1 MQFKKFLPVLVFFI
15 ALVFS
20 GFQCS
25 STELTSAKLY
35 IQQKNYE
42 KAIDALQK
50 EVQKNPKSDEGY
62 YLLGVVLG
70 EKERYTEMT
79 DAYSKSLSISNK
91 FSENIGSSKK
101 YFWANLFNK
110 GVGYY
115 QKGTKS
121 DDKDSTKLFYDKSID
136 AFNSAIEI
144 EPDSADTYKNL
155 AFVYMG
161 SQEYDNA
168 ISPLE
173 KLIEIGKKQ
182 SGDIG
187 LPDIGDNISN
197 LESKFG
203 RPDQVVET
211 KYKNIEAT
219 QYIYNNYNLYVYIEK
234 NQVVGYQRIK
244 NSSDSGVLDGYK
256 FLSEIFYVKGVE
268 YKNKYD
274 NNKVL
279 SDSLEAMKYFD
290 KAISVAEQGRKKYPD
305 DSDIL
310 LTLSNAYIGAN
321 KIEVA
326 IDAFKTGVEKDPSN
340 QYYRYNYGVLL
351 LGKNDFAGAEEQ
363 FKKALEI
370 DPEYYNASYNLA
382 VTYVKWGAYINK
394 VADEKGDLNNKE
406 YKEKYQKAL
415 PYLEKIV
422 QNKKDDAQMWELL
435 GKVYSVLGMQDDA
448 GNAFKKADELRK

>member
-1 MQFKKFLPVLVFFI
+1 MQIKKLLPALVFFI

-35 IQQKNYE
+35 IQQKNYD
-42 KAIDALQK
+42 KAIEALQK
-50 EVQKNPKSDEGY
+50 DVEKNPKSDEGY

-70 EKERYTEMT
+70 EKERYTEMI

-101 YFWANLFNK
+101 YFWANLFNR

-115 QKGTKS
+115 QRGSKAA
-121 DDKDSTKLFYDKSID
+121 DKDSVKLLYGKSIE

-155 AFVYMG
+155 AFVHM
-161 SQEYDNA
+161 SAQDYDKA
-168 ISPLE
+168 INPLE
-173 KLIEIGKKQ
+173 KLIEKE
-182 SGDIG
+182 D
-187 LPDIGDNISN
+187 
-197 LESKFG
+197 
-203 RPDQVVET
+203 
-211 KYKNIEAT
+211 A
-219 QYIYNNYNLYVYIEK
+219 
-234 NQVVGYQRIK
+234 
-244 NSSDSGVLDGYK
+244 LDGYK
-256 FLSEIFYVKGVE
+256 FLSEILYVKGVE

-274 NNKVL
+274 INKVL

-290 KAISVAEQGRKKYPD
+290 RAISVAEQGRKKYPD

-321 KIEVA
+321 KVEVA
-326 IDAFKTGVEKDPSN
+326 IDAFKTGVEKDPAN

-370 DPEYYNASYNLA
+370 NPEYYNASYNLA

-422 QNKKDDAQMWELL
+422 QNKKDDVAMWELL
-435 GKVYSVLGMQDDA
+435 GKVYSVLGMQVDA
-448 GNAFKKADELRK
+448 ENAFKKADELRK

>member
-1 MQFKKFLPVLVFFI
+1 MQINKLFTVLVLFI
-15 ALVFS
+15 GLVFS

-35 IQQKNYE
+35 IQQKNYD

-70 EKERYTEMT
+70 EKERFTEMI
-79 DAYSKSLSISNK
+79 DAYKNSLSISNK
-91 FSENIGSSKK
+91 FSENISSSKK

-110 GVGYY
+110 GVGYF
-115 QKGTKS
+115 QMGTKTENT
-121 DDKDSTKLFYDKSID
+121 DSTKLFFTKSID

-155 AFVYMG
+155 AFVYM
-161 SQEYDNA
+161 SAQEYDKA
-168 ISPLE
+168 VSPLE
-173 KLIEIGKKQ
+173 KLIEKE
-182 SGDIG
+182 D
-187 LPDIGDNISN
+187 
-197 LESKFG
+197 
-203 RPDQVVET
+203 
-211 KYKNIEAT
+211 A
-219 QYIYNNYNLYVYIEK
+219 
-234 NQVVGYQRIK
+234 
-244 NSSDSGVLDGYK
+244 LDGYK
-256 FLSEIFYVKGVE
+256 FLSEILYAKGVE

-274 NNKVL
+274 NNKAL

-290 KAISVAEQGRKKYPD
+290 KAIKIAEQGRKKYPE

-310 LTLSNAYIGAN
+310 LTLSNAYIAAN
-321 KIEVA
+321 KIETAV
-326 IDAFKTGVEKDPSN
+326 DAFRTGVEKDPTN

-370 DPEYYNASYNLA
+370 DPDYYNASYNLA

-394 VADEKGDLNNKE
+394 MADEKGDLNNKE

-415 PYLEKIV
+415 PHLEKIV
-422 QNKKDDAQMWELL
+422 QNKKDDVAMWELL

-448 GNAFKKADELRK
+448 ANAFKKADELRK

>member
-1 MQFKKFLPVLVFFI
+1 MQIKKLLSILVFFI

-35 IQQKNYE
+35 IQQKNYD

-115 QKGTKS
+115 QRGTKIA
-121 DDKDSTKLFYDKSID
+121 DKDSVKLFYDKSIE

-155 AFVYMG
+155 AFVYMS
-161 SQEYDNA
+161 SQEYDKA
-168 ISPLE
+168 INPLE
-173 KLIEIGKKQ
+173 KLIEKE
-182 SGDIG
+182 
-187 LPDIGDNISN
+187 N
-197 LESKFG
+197 
-203 RPDQVVET
+203 
-211 KYKNIEAT
+211 A
-219 QYIYNNYNLYVYIEK
+219 
-234 NQVVGYQRIK
+234 
-244 NSSDSGVLDGYK
+244 LDGYK

-274 NNKVL
+274 NNKIL

-290 KAISVAEQGRKKYPD
+290 RAISTAEQGRKNYPD

-326 IDAFKTGVEKDPSN
+326 IDAFKTGVEKDPTN

-351 LGKNDFAGAEEQ
+351 LGKNDFASAEEQ

-394 VADEKGDLNNKE
+394 IADEKGDLNNRE

-448 GNAFKKADELRK
+448 SNAFKKADELRK

>member
-1 MQFKKFLPVLVFFI
+1 MQFKKLFPILIFFVGM
-15 ALVFS
+15 VFS
-20 GFQCS
+20 GYQCS

-35 IQQKNYE
+35 IQQKNYD

-70 EKERYTEMT
+70 EKERYAEMI

-115 QKGTKS
+115 QRGSKTA
-121 DDKDSTKLFYDKSID
+121 DQDSVKLLYGKSIE
-136 AFNSAIEI
+136 AFNSAIVI

-155 AFVYMG
+155 AFVYM
-161 SQEYDNA
+161 SAQDYDNA

-173 KLIEIGKKQ
+173 KLIEKEGA
-182 SGDIG
+182 
-187 LPDIGDNISN
+187 
-197 LESKFG
+197 
-203 RPDQVVET
+203 V
-211 KYKNIEAT
+211 
-219 QYIYNNYNLYVYIEK
+219 
-234 NQVVGYQRIK
+234 
-244 NSSDSGVLDGYK
+244 DGYK
-256 FLSEIFYVKGVE
+256 FLSEIFYVKGIE
-268 YKNKYD
+268 YRNKYD
-274 NNKVL
+274 NNKAL

-290 KAISVAEQGRKKYPD
+290 RSISVAEEGREKYPD
-305 DSDIL
+305 DSEIL
-310 LTLSNAYIGAN
+310 LTLSNAYIAAN
-321 KIEVA
+321 KVEVA
-326 IDAFKTGVEKDPSN
+326 IDAFKAGVEKDPAN

-351 LGKNDFAGAEEQ
+351 LGKNDFGDAEEQ

-370 DPEYYNASYNLA
+370 DPDYYNASYNLA

-415 PYLEKIV
+415 PHLEKIV
-422 QNKKDDAQMWELL
+422 TNKKDDVQMWELL
-435 GKVYSVLGMQDDA
+435 GKVYSVLGMQVDA
-448 GNAFKKADELRK
+448 AKAFEKADELRK

>member
-1 MQFKKFLPVLVFFI
+1 MQLKKLFPVLIFFVGM
-15 ALVFS
+15 VFS
-20 GFQCS
+20 GYQCS

-35 IQQKNYE
+35 IQQKNYD

-70 EKERYTEMT
+70 EKERYAEMI

-115 QKGTKS
+115 QRGSKTA
-121 DDKDSTKLFYDKSID
+121 DQDSVKLLYGKSIE
-136 AFNSAIEI
+136 AFNSAIVI

-155 AFVYMG
+155 AFVYM
-161 SQEYDNA
+161 SAQDYDNA

-173 KLIEIGKKQ
+173 KLIEKEGA
-182 SGDIG
+182 
-187 LPDIGDNISN
+187 
-197 LESKFG
+197 
-203 RPDQVVET
+203 V
-211 KYKNIEAT
+211 
-219 QYIYNNYNLYVYIEK
+219 
-234 NQVVGYQRIK
+234 
-244 NSSDSGVLDGYK
+244 DGYK
-256 FLSEIFYVKGVE
+256 FLSEIFYVKGIE
-268 YKNKYD
+268 YRNKYD
-274 NNKVL
+274 NNKAL
-279 SDSLEAMKYFD
+279 PDSLEAMKYFD
-290 KAISVAEQGRKKYPD
+290 RSISVAEEGREKYPD
-305 DSDIL
+305 DSEIL
-310 LTLSNAYIGAN
+310 LTLSNAYIAAN
-321 KIEVA
+321 KVEVA
-326 IDAFKTGVEKDPSN
+326 IDAFKAGVEKDPAN

-370 DPEYYNASYNLA
+370 DPDYYNASYNLA

-415 PYLEKIV
+415 PHLEKIV
-422 QNKKDDAQMWELL
+422 TNKKDDVQMWELL
-435 GKVYSVLGMQDDA
+435 GKVYSVLGMQVDA
-448 GNAFKKADELRK
+448 AKAFEKADELRK

>member
-1 MQFKKFLPVLVFFI
+1 MQIKKLFPVLVFFI
-15 ALVFS
+15 ALLFS

-35 IQQKNYE
+35 IQQKNYD

-70 EKERYTEMT
+70 EKERYTEMV
-79 DAYSKSLSISNK
+79 DAYNKSLAISNK
-91 FSENIGSSKK
+91 FSENIVSSKK

-115 QKGTKS
+115 QRGAKTA
-121 DDKDSTKLFYDKSID
+121 DKDSVKLLYDKSIE

-155 AFVYMG
+155 AFVHM
-161 SQEYDNA
+161 SAQDYDKA

-173 KLIEIGKKQ
+173 KLIEKK
-182 SGDIG
+182 D
-187 LPDIGDNISN
+187 
-197 LESKFG
+197 
-203 RPDQVVET
+203 
-211 KYKNIEAT
+211 A
-219 QYIYNNYNLYVYIEK
+219 
-234 NQVVGYQRIK
+234 
-244 NSSDSGVLDGYK
+244 LDGYR
-256 FLSEIFYVKGVE
+256 FLSEILYVKGVE

-274 NNKVL
+274 VSKVL
-279 SDSLEAMKYFD
+279 SDSLEAIKYFD
-290 KAISVAEQGRKKYPD
+290 RAISVAEQGRKKYPED
-305 DSDIL
+305 AEIL
-310 LTLSNAYIGAN
+310 LTLSNGYIAAN
-321 KIEVA
+321 KVDVA
-326 IDAFKTGVEKDPSN
+326 IEAFKTGVERQPTN
-340 QYYRYNYGVLL
+340 QYFRYNYGVLL

-394 VADEKGDLNNKE
+394 IADEKGDLNNKE
-406 YKEKYQKAL
+406 YKDKYQKAL

-422 QNKKDDAQMWELL
+422 QNKKDDVQMWELL

-448 GNAFKKADELRK
+448 ANAFKQADELRK

>member
-1 MQFKKFLPVLVFFI
+1 MQINKLFPVLVLFI
-15 ALVFS
+15 GLVFS

-35 IQQKNYE
+35 IQQKNYD

-70 EKERYTEMT
+70 EKERFTEMI
-79 DAYSKSLSISNK
+79 DAYKNSLSISNK
-91 FSENIGSSKK
+91 FSENISSSKK

-110 GVGYY
+110 GVGYF
-115 QKGTKS
+115 QMGTKTENT
-121 DDKDSTKLFYDKSID
+121 DSTKLFFTKSID

-155 AFVYMG
+155 AFVYM
-161 SQEYDNA
+161 SAQEYDKA

-173 KLIEIGKKQ
+173 KLIETE
-182 SGDIG
+182 D
-187 LPDIGDNISN
+187 
-197 LESKFG
+197 
-203 RPDQVVET
+203 
-211 KYKNIEAT
+211 A
-219 QYIYNNYNLYVYIEK
+219 
-234 NQVVGYQRIK
+234 
-244 NSSDSGVLDGYK
+244 LDGYK
-256 FLSEIFYVKGVE
+256 FLSEILYVKGVD

-279 SDSLEAMKYFD
+279 ADSLEAMKYFD
-290 KAISVAEQGRKKYPD
+290 KAIKIAEQGRKKYPD

-310 LTLSNAYIGAN
+310 LTLSNAYIAAN
-321 KIEVA
+321 KIETAV
-326 IDAFKTGVEKDPSN
+326 DAFRAGVEKDPTN

-370 DPEYYNASYNLA
+370 DPDYYNASYNLA
-382 VTYVKWGAYINK
+382 VTYVRWGANINK
-394 VADEKGDLNNKE
+394 IADEMGDLNNKE

-415 PYLEKIV
+415 PHLEKIV
-422 QNKKDDAQMWELL
+422 QNKKDDPTMWELI

-448 GNAFKKADELRK
+448 ANAFKKADELRK

>member
-1 MQFKKFLPVLVFFI
+1 MQFKKLFPILIFFVGM
-15 ALVFS
+15 VFS
-20 GFQCS
+20 GYQCS

-35 IQQKNYE
+35 IQQKNYD

-70 EKERYTEMT
+70 EKERYAEMI

-115 QKGTKS
+115 QRGSKTA
-121 DDKDSTKLFYDKSID
+121 DQDSVKLLYGKSIE
-136 AFNSAIEI
+136 AFNSAIVI

-155 AFVYMG
+155 AFVYM
-161 SQEYDNA
+161 SAQDYDNA

-173 KLIEIGKKQ
+173 KLIEKEGA
-182 SGDIG
+182 
-187 LPDIGDNISN
+187 
-197 LESKFG
+197 
-203 RPDQVVET
+203 V
-211 KYKNIEAT
+211 
-219 QYIYNNYNLYVYIEK
+219 
-234 NQVVGYQRIK
+234 
-244 NSSDSGVLDGYK
+244 DGYK
-256 FLSEIFYVKGVE
+256 FLSEIFYVKGIE
-268 YKNKYD
+268 YRNKYD
-274 NNKVL
+274 NNKAL
-279 SDSLEAMKYFD
+279 PDSLEAMKYFD
-290 KAISVAEQGRKKYPD
+290 RSISVAEEGREKYPD
-305 DSDIL
+305 DSEIL
-310 LTLSNAYIGAN
+310 LTLSNAYIAAN
-321 KIEVA
+321 KVEVA
-326 IDAFKTGVEKDPSN
+326 IDAFKAGVEKDPAN

-351 LGKNDFAGAEEQ
+351 LGKNDFGDAEEQ

-370 DPEYYNASYNLA
+370 DPDYYNASYNLA

-415 PYLEKIV
+415 PHLEKIV
-422 QNKKDDAQMWELL
+422 TNKKDDVQMWELL
-435 GKVYSVLGMQDDA
+435 GKVYSVLGMQVDA
-448 GNAFKKADELRK
+448 AKAFEKADELRK

>member
-1 MQFKKFLPVLVFFI
+1 LTLQAQSGNFDSNKKKQLEYFMQIKKLFPVLVFFI
-15 ALVFS
+15 GLVLS

-35 IQQKNYE
+35 IQQKNYD

-50 EVQKNPKSDEGY
+50 EVQKNPKSDEGL

-91 FSENIGSSKK
+91 FADNIAASKK

-115 QKGTKS
+115 QRGTKTA
-121 DDKDSTKLFYDKSID
+121 DKDSVKLLYAKSID

-155 AFVYMG
+155 AFVYM
-161 SQEYDNA
+161 SAQDYDKA

-173 KLIEIGKKQ
+173 KLIEKEGHI
-182 SGDIG
+182 
-187 LPDIGDNISN
+187 
-197 LESKFG
+197 
-203 RPDQVVET
+203 
-211 KYKNIEAT
+211 
-219 QYIYNNYNLYVYIEK
+219 
-234 NQVVGYQRIK
+234 
-244 NSSDSGVLDGYK
+244 DGYK
-256 FLSEIFYVKGVE
+256 FLSEIFYVKGIE

-279 SDSLEAMKYFD
+279 SDSLDAMKYFD
-290 KAISVAEQGRKKYPD
+290 KAISVAEEGRKKYPD
-305 DSDIL
+305 DSEIL

-321 KIEVA
+321 KVEVA
-326 IDAFKTGVEKDPSN
+326 IDAFKTGVEKDPTN

-351 LGKNDFAGAEEQ
+351 LGKNDFSGAETQ

-382 VTYVKWGAYINK
+382 VTYVKWGANINK
-394 VADEKGDLNNKE
+394 IADEKGDLNNKE

-422 QNKKDDAQMWELL
+422 QNKKEDVQMWELL
-435 GKVYSVLGMQDDA
+435 GKVYSVLGMQKDA
-448 GNAFKKADELRK
+448 ENAFKKADELRK

>member
-1 MQFKKFLPVLVFFI
+1 MQIKKLFPVLVFFI
-15 ALVFS
+15 ALLFS

-35 IQQKNYE
+35 IQQKNYD

-70 EKERYTEMT
+70 EQERYTEMV
-79 DAYSKSLSISNK
+79 DAYNKSLAISNK
-91 FSENIGSSKK
+91 FSENIVTSKK
-101 YFWANLFNK
+101 YFWANLFNR

-115 QKGTKS
+115 QRGAKTA
-121 DDKDSTKLFYDKSID
+121 DKDSVKLLYDKSIE

-155 AFVYMG
+155 AFVHM
-161 SQEYDNA
+161 SAQDYDKA

-173 KLIEIGKKQ
+173 KLIEKK
-182 SGDIG
+182 D
-187 LPDIGDNISN
+187 
-197 LESKFG
+197 
-203 RPDQVVET
+203 
-211 KYKNIEAT
+211 A
-219 QYIYNNYNLYVYIEK
+219 
-234 NQVVGYQRIK
+234 
-244 NSSDSGVLDGYK
+244 LDGYR
-256 FLSEIFYVKGVE
+256 FLSEILYVKGVE

-274 NNKVL
+274 VSKVL
-279 SDSLEAMKYFD
+279 SDSLEAVKYFD
-290 KAISVAEQGRKKYPD
+290 RAISVAEQGRKKYPE
-305 DSDIL
+305 DSEIL
-310 LTLSNAYIGAN
+310 LTLSNGYIAAN
-321 KIEVA
+321 KVDVA
-326 IDAFKTGVEKDPSN
+326 IEAFKTGVERQPEN
-340 QYYRYNYGVLL
+340 QYFRYNYGVLL

-382 VTYVKWGAYINK
+382 VTYVKWGANINK
-394 VADEKGDLNNKE
+394 LADEKGDLNNKE
-406 YKEKYQKAL
+406 YKDKYQKAL

-422 QNKKDDAQMWELL
+422 QNKKDDVAMWELL

-448 GNAFKKADELRK
+448 ANAFKQADELRK

>member
-1 MQFKKFLPVLVFFI
+1 MQIKKFVPIVAFLI

-35 IQQKNYE
+35 IQQKNYD

-62 YLLGVVLG
+62 YLLGVVFG

-79 DAYSKSLSISNK
+79 DAYSKSLSISSK
-91 FSENIGSSKK
+91 YSENISSSKK

-115 QKGTKS
+115 QKGTKA
-121 DDKDSTKLFYDKSID
+121 DDKDTAKLFYNKSID
-136 AFNSAIEI
+136 AFKSAIEI

-155 AFVYMG
+155 AFVYMS

-168 ISPLE
+168 INPLE
-173 KLIEIGKKQ
+173 KLIEK
-182 SGDIG
+182 
-187 LPDIGDNISN
+187 
-197 LESKFG
+197 E
-203 RPDQVVET
+203 
-211 KYKNIEAT
+211 
-219 QYIYNNYNLYVYIEK
+219 
-234 NQVVGYQRIK
+234 
-244 NSSDSGVLDGYK
+244 NSLDGYR
-256 FLSEIFYVKGVE
+256 FLSEIYYVKGVD
-268 YKNKYD
+268 YKNRYD

-279 SDSLEAMKYFD
+279 SDSLEAMKYYD
-290 KAISVAEQGRKKYPD
+290 KAISVAEQGRKHYPD

-326 IDAFKTGVEKDPSN
+326 VDAFKTGVEKDPTN

-394 VADEKGDLNNKE
+394 AADEKGDLNNKE

-422 QNKKDDAQMWELL
+422 QNKKDDPQMWELL

-448 GNAFKKADELRK
+448 TNAFNKADELRK

>member
-1 MQFKKFLPVLVFFI
+1 LEPLSFLTLQTQSGNFESNKLKHLEYNMQIKKFVPVLVFLI

-35 IQQKNYE
+35 IQQKNYD

-70 EKERYTEMT
+70 EKERYSEMT
-79 DAYSKSLSISNK
+79 DAYNKSLSISNK

-121 DDKDSTKLFYDKSID
+121 DDKDSAKIYFDKSID
-136 AFNSAIEI
+136 AFKSAIEV

-155 AFVYMG
+155 AFVYMS

-173 KLIEIGKKQ
+173 KLIEKE
-182 SGDIG
+182 
-187 LPDIGDNISN
+187 N
-197 LESKFG
+197 
-203 RPDQVVET
+203 
-211 KYKNIEAT
+211 A
-219 QYIYNNYNLYVYIEK
+219 
-234 NQVVGYQRIK
+234 
-244 NSSDSGVLDGYK
+244 LDGYR
-256 FLSEIFYVKGVE
+256 FLSEIYYVKGVD
-268 YKNKYD
+268 YKSRYD

-290 KAISVAEQGRKKYPD
+290 KAIGVAEQGRKHYPD

-326 IDAFKTGVEKDPSN
+326 IDAFKTGVEKDPMN

-448 GNAFKKADELRK
+448 TNAFNKADELRK